1 MKHKICRPPNTFLH
15 NSAAPAP
22 GATGRTAANGCVHSS
37 AVNAVNLDNTTVT
50 SGGQALA

>member
-22 GATGRTAANGCVHSS
+22 GATGRTAANGCVHS
-37 AVNAVNLDNTTVT
+37 NPMNLDNTTVT